1 MKRNDCRKP
10 KGSVFDNNGYWYLNA
25 RLPGEDKR
33 RKHPLCAPGS
43 DRAMRS
49 DRPKEMAIEAAHRL
63 WEDATRQRRNA
74 PTDARTVD
82 DLCDAYLRHAET
94 YYKGGAEVKTCACA
108 LRTFRELFG
117 SRATGELVHTDM
129 LAVRDAMVRS
139 GLARVTVNRYVG
151 IITNRMMP
159 WALDEGLIR
168 AQVKAELS
176 QVMPL
181 KRGRSEAREMP
192 PVRPVDDEA
201 IQATQKHMMP
211 NTADMVAVHRL
222 TGMRPDELCAMRW
235 ADIDTTATPWIYRPR
250 HHKNEWRGQCRVI
263 LIGPKARA
271 ILDRHRST
279 EYPFSPVAATYERIM
294 ELRKSRTSPFYP
306 CRDEKYSRADPHATR
321 KPRDRW
327 TTGGYTKTIKAACR
341 RASIDP
347 WSANRLRHVFATEVR
362 RRFGLEACRAV
373 LGHSMG
379 ARITDRYS
387 FEAAEDEIIRTASAA
402 VEALG

>member
-1 MKRNDCRKP
+1 MKRNDCRKMR
-10 KGSVFDNNGYWYLNA
+10 GTIYSNNGYWCWEV
-25 RLPGEDKR
+25 RLPGEAKR

-43 DRAMRS
+43 DHAMKD
-49 DRPKEMAIEAAHRL
+49 DRPRDLAIEAAHRL
-63 WEDATRQRRNA
+63 WESATRQQRDA
-74 PTDARTVD
+74 PAGCTVD

-108 LRTFRELFG
+108 LRTFRELVG

-139 GLARVTVNRYVG
+139 GLARVTVNGYVG

-181 KRGRSEAREMP
+181 KRGRSAAREMP
-192 PVRPVDDEA
+192 PVRPVGDEA
-201 IQATQKHMMP
+201 IQAAQKHMTP
-211 NTADMVAVHRL
+211 NTAVMVAVHRL
-222 TGMRPDELCAMRW
+222 TRMRPDEMCAMR
-235 ADIDTTATPWIYRPR
+235 WIYRPR

-271 ILDRHRST
+271 ILDRHRAT

-306 CRDEKYSRADPHATR
+306 CRDENYSRADPHATR
-321 KPRDRW
+321 KPRERW
-327 TTGGYTKTIKAACR
+327 TTGGYTKTIQAACR
-341 RASIDP
+341 RACIDP

-402 VEALG
+402 VETLG